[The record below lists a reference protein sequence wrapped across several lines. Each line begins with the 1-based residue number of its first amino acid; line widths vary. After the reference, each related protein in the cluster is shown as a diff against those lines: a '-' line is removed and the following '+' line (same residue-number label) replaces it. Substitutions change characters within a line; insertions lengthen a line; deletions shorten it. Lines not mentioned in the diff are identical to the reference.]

1 MLNDILL
8 IGEKHKKAAESIA
21 ERVLVEKEAKEEEQ
35 PGYRFIVAI
44 SGESGAGKSELS
56 HSLATVLKK
65 EGIRVKILH
74 TDNYYLIE
82 PLKRRAFRELNN
94 FEDIGPQEYDR
105 EQLQR
110 NIADFRKGHTAADMP
125 CIDII
130 TEKVDRL
137 VTDFSDIDLLI
148 IDGLYAIATE
158 GIDLG
163 VYIDLTYKETKKNQ
177 MLRGKEL
184 TDDHRWKVLEKEHQS
199 ATELRRLANTFVSRE
214 YKVLFRD

>member
-1 MLNDILL
+1 
-8 IGEKHKKAAESIA
+8 
-21 ERVLVEKEAKEEEQ
+21 
-35 PGYRFIVAI
+35 
-44 SGESGAGKSELS
+44 
-56 HSLATVLKK
+56 
-65 EGIRVKILH
+65 
-74 TDNYYLIE
+74 
-82 PLKRRAFRELNN
+82 
-94 FEDIGPQEYDR
+94 
-105 EQLQR
+105 
-110 NIADFRKGHTAADMP
+110 MP